1 MTALVDTNVL
11 VYRHDP
17 RDPEKQARAETLLRM
32 GLDDRSVRIAH
43 QAVVEFMATVS
54 RPLPDVGRLLAP
66 ADARREA
73 EELLRLF
80 PVLYPDAHLVRVAL
94 QGMAAYELSW
104 WDAHMWAYAE
114 VHGLET
120 LYSEDYQHGRWYG
133 GVRVLNPFLPPEGEG
148 AHPTPDDPP

>member
-1 MTALVDTNVL
+1 VAALVDTNVL

-17 RDPEKQARAETLLRM
+17 RYPEKRARAQALLRS
-32 GLDDRSVRIAH
+32 GIEDGWVRIPH
-43 QAVVEFMATVS
+43 QAIVEFMAAVS
-54 RPLPDVGRLLAP
+54 RPLPDLGHLLAP
-66 ADARREA
+66 SDARREA
-73 EELLRLF
+73 EELLRLY

-114 VHGLET
+114 VHGLEI

-133 GVRVLNPFLPPEGEG
+133 GVRVVNPFREG
-148 AHPTPDDPP
+148 

>member
-1 MTALVDTNVL
+1 MSALIDTNVL

-17 RDPEKQARAETLLRM
+17 RYPEKRAQAQALLRS
-32 GLDDRSVRIAH
+32 GIEDGSLWIPH
-43 QAVVEFMATVS
+43 QAITEFMAAVS
-54 RPLPDVGRLLAP
+54 RSLPELARLLAP
-66 ADARREA
+66 ADARRET
-73 EELLRLF
+73 EDLLRQY

-114 VHGLET
+114 VHSLET

-133 GVRVLNPFLPPEGEG
+133 GVRVVNPFVT
-148 AHPTPDDPP
+148 A